1 MTFGE
6 YRESRE
12 FSLEQCALAL
22 GLTEGS
28 KGYLSRLANGLD
40 AWPIRLALEVE
51 VWSRGAVAAVELVN
65 ASDALLLRA
74 AIDNAK
80 AAA

>member
-1 MTFGE
+1 MDLRAF
-6 YRESRE
+6 RELRGL
-12 FSLEQCALAL
+12 SLQQVCDSIGLA
-22 GLTEGS
+22 S
-28 KGYLSRLANGLD
+28 KGHLSDLETGATP
-40 AWPIRLALEVE
+40 WPIKLALEVE